1 MGTLQLTAVS
11 VQPKYAEY
19 VKLSLYRIATVYPV
33 IAEPPSDGATQV
45 IVTSVPWIVVIG
57 AAGVFGLGITAPF
70 PAEE

>member
-1 MGTLQLTAVS
+1 MGTLQLTAVP

-45 IVTSVPWIVVIG
+45 IVTSVP
-57 AAGVFGLGITAPF
+57 
-70 PAEE
+70 